1 MPLRASRLRLCFGLS
16 MHAGALIA
24 AWFLPVEVIWRA
36 ALCGLVLASMLWAL
50 RPLSAS
56 AGQSMPIGI
65 RLSPQGDIGLRFA
78 TAPGATSNTTRDLEF
93 ELGSGSVVLPWLV
106 RLGLSE
112 PVTGQGACSWVIWPD
127 QLAPNDFRRL
137 RLELGRLMQR
147 RGNLASQT
155 GSHAA

>member
-1 MPLRASRLRLCFGLS
+1 
-16 MHAGALIA
+16 MHAGALLA
-24 AWFLPVEVIWRA
+24 AWFLPVEAIWRA

-50 RPLSAS
+50 RPLGAS
-56 AGQSMPIGI
+56 AGQSVPIGI
-65 RLSPQGDIGLRFA
+65 RLSPHGDIGLRFVA
-78 TAPGATSNTTRDLEF
+78 APGATSNTTRDLEF

-112 PVTGQGACSWVIWPD
+112 PVMGRGARSLVIWPD
-127 QLAPNDFRRL
+127 QLATNDFRRL
-137 RLELGRLMQR
+137 RLGLGRLMQR